1 MVQNTFEKGAPM
13 PRGDSRHMGIM
24 QRSLGMTF
32 PPVGMNASEDPSPA
46 IRRAVQEFA
55 QAWYWGDA
63 DGMLRTLHPDYVNR
77 LVTLG
82 TQSRP
87 LGVQG
92 SLGSQTPPDR
102 RTVEV
107 RILEVRKASAS
118 AVAELCGW
126 VIHLHLARS
135 AGPWKIVNAMWES
148 RTA

>member
-1 MVQNTFEKGAPM
+1 
-13 PRGDSRHMGIM
+13 
-24 QRSLGMTF
+24 
-32 PPVGMNASEDPSPA
+32 MNASEDPSPA

-55 QAWYWGDA
+55 QAWYWGDSE
-63 DGMLRTLHPDYVNR
+63 GMLGTLHPDYVNR

-92 SLGSQTPPDR
+92 SLGSQTPPDL

-126 VIHLHLARS
+126 VIHLHLAKS